1 MINNLPR
8 SPVIPGSK
16 IPIATKFITL
26 GNVDS
31 SLIHKKATRLFKSR
45 LEMVSK
51 N

>member
-16 IPIATKFITL
+16 IPIVTKFITL

-31 SLIHKKATRLFKSR
+31 SLMLSESNKTVQEQNIRNGF
-45 LEMVSK
+45 
-51 N
+51 